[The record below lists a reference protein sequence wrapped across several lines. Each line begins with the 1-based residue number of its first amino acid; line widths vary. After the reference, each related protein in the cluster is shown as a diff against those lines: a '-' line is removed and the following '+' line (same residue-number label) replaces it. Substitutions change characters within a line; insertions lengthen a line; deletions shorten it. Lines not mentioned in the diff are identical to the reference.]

1 MCGQAGKLK
10 GYLHGLDE
18 IKAMPSL
25 RNIDFRV
32 QVLGNL
38 LLPAT
43 EHPSCRP
50 SPIIQL
56 SCLAPFQSLN
66 LSLRMTHASPGLSAL
81 FFVIYSHQ
89 VGGLV
94 RKTVSAFTKPGLVVL
109 CKSPLPPPLLP
120 APIS

>member
-32 QVLGNL
+32 QVRGNL
-38 LLPAT
+38 LFPAT
-43 EHPSCRP
+43 EHPSFRP

-56 SCLAPFQSLN
+56 S
-66 LSLRMTHASPGLSAL
+66 
-81 FFVIYSHQ
+81 V
-89 VGGLV
+89 
-94 RKTVSAFTKPGLVVL
+94 
-109 CKSPLPPPLLP
+109 
-120 APIS
+120 